1 MSGKS
6 TQQSF
11 KEAVE
16 RINRAGLTVEDASVI
31 SDNFLDALELVGR
44 HADIEVL
51 KSISQMAVDNSSL
64 ATLEALAKGAQEDD
78 TGYDG
83 EPDMDRLAPIIQ
95 ARLALIAKLAE
106 DAKQKPLNQITTI
119 PLKKERVAPQ
129 AP

>member
-11 KEAVE
+11 REAVE
-16 RINRAGLTVEDASVI
+16 RINRADLTVEDVSIV
-31 SDNFLDALELVGR
+31 SDNFLDALEMIGR

-51 KSISQMAVDNSSL
+51 KSISKMAVDNNSL
-64 ATLEALAKGAQEDD
+64 ATLEALVKGAQEDD

-95 ARLALIAKLAE
+95 ARLELIAKLAE
-106 DAKQKPLNQITTI
+106 EARQKPLNQISTI
-119 PLKKERVAPQ
+119 PLKKERLAP
-129 AP
+129 PSP